1 MIKYKN
7 SVLNNLDRPVQH
19 IPSVE
24 SLIDLSTNVPYD
36 REINNIA
43 SSLLINMNLS
53 KYPSPYDSYYAISNF
68 YNVPIDSIAIGYGAT
83 EIIERIF
90 KTLDI
95 PHLYIVQPAFEMVEV
110 YCNIYNIPYTF
121 TTDINN
127 IPDNSFV
134 YVSNPNGNN
143 GQIYDL
149 TKLIAAST
157 FIIVDE
163 VYADYYT
170 NYSVLGKNFK
180 NTVIIKSLSKSLG
193 LAGLRFGFSVSS
205 VDIAKMLN
213 KTRSNHIITTTSA
226 VLVPKLLWYIPQVIA
241 RLKHAKDFLE
251 STSSCK
257 LPTFGNYVLFN
268 DKNHYTEIFGAKKVG
283 NYYRMALADIHTLTN
298 WSTSHQSSLT

>member
-7 SVLNNLDRPVQH
+7 SVLNNLDRPMQH
-19 IPSVE
+19 LPRVE
-24 SLIDLSTNVPYD
+24 SIIDLSTNVPYD
-36 REINNIA
+36 KHINSIAASLITNI
-43 SSLLINMNLS
+43 NLS
-53 KYPSPYDSYYAISNF
+53 QYPNPYDSYCAISTF
-68 YNVPIDSIAIGYGAT
+68 YKVPIDTLSIGYGAT

-90 KTLDI
+90 KTIDI

-110 YCNIYNIPYTF
+110 YCNIYNISYTL

-127 IPDNSFV
+127 IPNNSFV

-143 GQIYDL
+143 GKIYDL
-149 TKLIAAST
+149 TNLIAASK

-163 VYADYYT
+163 VYADYCT
-170 NYSVLGKNFK
+170 KHSILRKNFK
-180 NTVIIKSLSKSLG
+180 NTIIIKSLSKSLG

-205 VDIAKMLN
+205 VVIARMLN
-213 KTRSNHIITTTSA
+213 KTRSNHVITATSA
-226 VLVPKLLWYIPQVIA
+226 ALVPKLLCYIPQVID
-241 RLKHAKDFLE
+241 RLKYSKNFLE

-268 DKNHYTEIFGAKKVG
+268 DRNQYTEIFGAKKVD

-298 WSTSHQSSLT
+298 WSTSHQFSLT